1 MSTQVGTRTVLARHL
16 PRRGPLA
23 VCPRG
28 AVRYNSSI
36 PKRVALRG
44 EGILTSP
51 RYNKGTAFTERERE
65 DFGLVGR
72 LPYRVN
78 TLEEQCERAYAQLSS
93 RDHPL
98 RKNTFLQSMKDQN
111 WVLYYALLKKHLKET
126 VPIVYTPT
134 QADAIANYS
143 NLFRRSEGLYL
154 SYPDKETMEEAFL
167 RQITCRE
174 VDLVVVTDSE
184 AILGIG
190 DQGVGGIAISAA
202 KSVIYTLIGKVDPSR
217 TLAVAL
223 DVGTNN
229 KDLLKDPLYVGWQN
243 ERVQGQEYDDFVDK
257 FVQLVRKHLPHSLL
271 HFEDFGVANA
281 HRLLRRYRSVHS
293 VFNDDIQGTGAV
305 TLASAMSAVGVTGS
319 SLHEQRIIVYGA
331 GTAGLGIATQLRD
344 AMVAIDGASVEEATR
359 RFWCIDRPGLL
370 TDALPAGAMRD
381 DQRAWARPAAE
392 WEGAADDRIE
402 LLDVVRA
409 VKPTM
414 LIGTS
419 THAGAF
425 TEEVVRTMAA
435 NTARPIIFSLSN
447 PSRLVEVHPHD
458 ANAWT
463 EGRAL
468 LATGSPFPPAK
479 MPSGR
484 DYPIA
489 ECNNALIYPGL
500 GFGAVLSRSR
510 EVTDNMIIAGARR
523 LASLSPALQDPDNSL
538 LPDFQDAPAVNL
550 EVAVA
555 VAEQAIEDGTAG
567 VSWAK
572 EEVRERAKERSWEPV
587 YPNYVYDENGER

>member
-1 MSTQVGTRTVLARHL
+1 MSTQLGTRTVLARHL
-16 PRRGPLA
+16 PRRAHLSL
-23 VCPRG
+23 
-28 AVRYNSSI
+28 VRHASDI

-51 RYNKGTAFTERERE
+51 RFNKGTAFTERERE

-154 SYPDKETMEEAFL
+154 SYPDKDTMEEAFL
-167 RQITCRE
+167 RQITGRE

-229 KDLLKDPLYVGWQN
+229 ENLLHDPLYVGWQKP
-243 ERVQGQEYDDFVDK
+243 RIQGQEYDDFVDK

-305 TLASAMSAVGVTGS
+305 TLAGAMSAVGVTGS
-319 SLHEQRIIVYGA
+319 SLHEQRIVIYGA

-344 AMVAIDGASVEEATR
+344 AMVAIDGASVEDATR
-359 RFWCIDRPGLL
+359 RFYCIDRPGLL
-370 TDALPAGAMRD
+370 TDDLPAGLMRD
-381 DQRAWARPAAE
+381 DQHEWARPASE
-392 WEGAADDRIE
+392 WADERNGKDRID
-402 LLDVVRA
+402 LIDVVRKI
-409 VKPTM
+409 KPTM
-414 LIGTS
+414 LVGTS

-425 TEEVVRTMAA
+425 TEEVIRTMAS
-435 NTARPIIFSLSN
+435 NVERPIIFSLSN

-523 LASLSPALQDPDNSL
+523 LAALSPALKDPDNSL
-538 LPDFQDAPAVNL
+538 LPDLQDAPDVNL
-550 EVAVA
+550 EIAVA

-572 EEVRERAKERSWEPV
+572 EEVRDRAKEKIWEPV
-587 YPNYVYDENGER
+587 YQEYVFDENGDR

>member
-1 MSTQVGTRTVLARHL
+1 MSTQLGTRTVLARHL
-16 PRRGPLA
+16 PRRAHLSLA
-23 VCPRG
+23 
-28 AVRYNSSI
+28 RYASDI

-51 RYNKGTAFTERERE
+51 RFNKGTAFTERERE

-154 SYPDKETMEEAFL
+154 SYPDKDTMEEAFL
-167 RQITCRE
+167 RQITGRE

-229 KDLLKDPLYVGWQN
+229 ENLLHDPLYVGWQKP
-243 ERVQGQEYDDFVDK
+243 RIQGQEYDDFVDK

-305 TLASAMSAVGVTGS
+305 TLAGAMSAVGVTGS
-319 SLHEQRIIVYGA
+319 SLHEQRIVIYGA

-344 AMVAIDGASVEEATR
+344 AMVAIDGASVEDATR
-359 RFWCIDRPGLL
+359 RFYCIDRPGLL
-370 TDALPAGAMRD
+370 TDDLPAGLMRD
-381 DQRAWARPAAE
+381 DQHEWARPASE
-392 WEGAADDRIE
+392 WADERNGKDRID
-402 LLDVVRA
+402 LIDVVRKI
-409 VKPTM
+409 KPTM
-414 LIGTS
+414 LVGTS

-425 TEEVVRTMAA
+425 TEEVIRTMAS
-435 NTARPIIFSLSN
+435 NVERPIIFSLSN

-523 LASLSPALQDPDNSL
+523 LAALSPALKDPDNSL
-538 LPDFQDAPAVNL
+538 LPDLQDAPDVNL
-550 EVAVA
+550 EIAVA

-572 EEVRERAKERSWEPV
+572 EEVRDRAKEKIWEPV
-587 YPNYVYDENGER
+587 YQEYVFDENGDR

>member
-1 MSTQVGTRTVLARHL
+1 MSTQLGTRTVLARHL
-16 PRRGPLA
+16 PRRAYLSL
-23 VCPRG
+23 
-28 AVRYNSSI
+28 VRHASDI

-51 RYNKGTAFTERERE
+51 RFNKGTAFTERERE

-154 SYPDKETMEEAFL
+154 SYPDKDTMEEAFL
-167 RQITCRE
+167 RQITGRE

-229 KDLLKDPLYVGWQN
+229 ENLLHDPLYVGWQKP
-243 ERVQGQEYDDFVDK
+243 RIQGQEYDDFVDK

-305 TLASAMSAVGVTGS
+305 TLAGAMSAVGVTGS
-319 SLHEQRIIVYGA
+319 SLHEQRIVIYGA

-344 AMVAIDGASVEEATR
+344 AMVAIDGASVEDATR
-359 RFWCIDRPGLL
+359 RFYCIDRPGLL
-370 TDALPAGAMRD
+370 TDDLPAGLMRD
-381 DQRAWARPAAE
+381 DQHEWARPAAE
-392 WEGAADDRIE
+392 WAGERNGKDRID
-402 LLDVVRA
+402 LIDVVRKI
-409 VKPTM
+409 KPTM
-414 LIGTS
+414 LVGTS

-425 TEEVVRTMAA
+425 TEEVVRTMAS
-435 NTARPIIFSLSN
+435 NVERPIIFSLSN

-523 LASLSPALQDPDNSL
+523 LAALSPALKDPDNSL
-538 LPDFQDAPAVNL
+538 LPDLQDAPDVNL
-550 EVAVA
+550 EIAVA

-572 EEVRERAKERSWEPV
+572 EEVRDRAKEKIWEPV
-587 YPNYVYDENGER
+587 YQEYVFDENGDR

>member
-1 MSTQVGTRTVLARHL
+1 MSSQLGTRTVLARHL
-16 PRRGPLA
+16 PRRAHLSL
-23 VCPRG
+23 
-28 AVRYNSSI
+28 VRHASDI

-51 RYNKGTAFTERERE
+51 RFNKGTAFTERERE

-154 SYPDKETMEEAFL
+154 SYPDKDTMEEAFL
-167 RQITCRE
+167 RQITGRE

-229 KDLLKDPLYVGWQN
+229 ENLLHDPLYVGWQKP
-243 ERVQGQEYDDFVDK
+243 RIQGQEYDDFVDK

-305 TLASAMSAVGVTGS
+305 TLAGAMSAVGVTGS
-319 SLHEQRIIVYGA
+319 SLHEQRIVIYGA

-344 AMVAIDGASVEEATR
+344 AMVAIDGASVEDATR
-359 RFWCIDRPGLL
+359 RFYCIDRPGLL
-370 TDALPAGAMRD
+370 TDDLPAGLMRD
-381 DQRAWARPAAE
+381 DQHEWARPASE
-392 WEGAADDRIE
+392 WADERNGKDRID
-402 LLDVVRA
+402 LIDVVRKI
-409 VKPTM
+409 KPTM
-414 LIGTS
+414 LVGTS

-425 TEEVVRTMAA
+425 TEEVIRTMAS
-435 NTARPIIFSLSN
+435 NVERPIIFSLSN

-523 LASLSPALQDPDNSL
+523 LAALSPALKDPDNSL
-538 LPDFQDAPAVNL
+538 LPDLQDAPDVNL
-550 EVAVA
+550 EIAVA

-572 EEVRERAKERSWEPV
+572 EEVRDRAKEKIWEPV
-587 YPNYVYDENGER
+587 YQEYVFDENGDR

>member
-1 MSTQVGTRTVLARHL
+1 MSTQLGTRTVLARHL
-16 PRRGPLA
+16 PRRAHLSL
-23 VCPRG
+23 
-28 AVRYNSSI
+28 VRHASDI

-51 RYNKGTAFTERERE
+51 RFNKGTAFTERERE

-154 SYPDKETMEEAFL
+154 SYPDKDTMEEAFL
-167 RQITCRE
+167 RQITGRE

-229 KDLLKDPLYVGWQN
+229 ENLLHDPLYVGWQKP
-243 ERVQGQEYDDFVDK
+243 RIQGQEYDDFVDK

-305 TLASAMSAVGVTGS
+305 TLAGAMSAVGVTGS
-319 SLHEQRIIVYGA
+319 SLHEQRIVIYGA

-344 AMVAIDGASVEEATR
+344 AMVAIDGASVEDATR
-359 RFWCIDRPGLL
+359 RFYCIDRPGLL
-370 TDALPAGAMRD
+370 TDDLPAGLMRD
-381 DQRAWARPAAE
+381 DQHEWARPASE
-392 WEGAADDRIE
+392 WAGERNGKDRID
-402 LLDVVRA
+402 LIDVVRKI
-409 VKPTM
+409 KPTM
-414 LIGTS
+414 LVGTS

-425 TEEVVRTMAA
+425 TEEVIRTMAS
-435 NTARPIIFSLSN
+435 NVERPIIFSLSN

-523 LASLSPALQDPDNSL
+523 LAALSPALTDPDNSL
-538 LPDFQDAPAVNL
+538 LPDLQDAPDVNL
-550 EVAVA
+550 EIAVA

-572 EEVRERAKERSWEPV
+572 EEVRDRAKEKIWEPV
-587 YPNYVYDENGER
+587 YQEYVFDENGDR

>member
-1 MSTQVGTRTVLARHL
+1 MSTQLGTRTVLARHL
-16 PRRGPLA
+16 PRRAHLSL
-23 VCPRG
+23 
-28 AVRYNSSI
+28 VRYASDI

-51 RYNKGTAFTERERE
+51 RFNKGTAFTERERE

-154 SYPDKETMEEAFL
+154 SYPDKDTMEEAFL
-167 RQITCRE
+167 RQITGRE

-229 KDLLKDPLYVGWQN
+229 ENLLHDPLYVGWQKP
-243 ERVQGQEYDDFVDK
+243 RIQGQEYDDFVDK

-305 TLASAMSAVGVTGS
+305 TLAGAMSAVGVTGS
-319 SLHEQRIIVYGA
+319 SLHEQRIVIYGA

-344 AMVAIDGASVEEATR
+344 AMVAIDGASVEDATR
-359 RFWCIDRPGLL
+359 RFYCIDRPGLL
-370 TDALPAGAMRD
+370 TDDLPAGLMRD
-381 DQRAWARPAAE
+381 DQHEWARPASE
-392 WEGAADDRIE
+392 WADERNGKDRID
-402 LLDVVRA
+402 LIDVVRKI
-409 VKPTM
+409 KPTM
-414 LIGTS
+414 LVGTS

-425 TEEVVRTMAA
+425 TEEVIRTMAS
-435 NTARPIIFSLSN
+435 NVERPIIFSLSN

-523 LASLSPALQDPDNSL
+523 LAALSPALKDPDNSL
-538 LPDFQDAPAVNL
+538 LPDLQDAPDVNL
-550 EVAVA
+550 EIAVA

-572 EEVRERAKERSWEPV
+572 EEVRDRAKEKIWEPV
-587 YPNYVYDENGER
+587 YQEYVFDENGDR